1 MFALPRDETSHSPL
15 HAVLRWIWEV
25 SRDATLDDLKS
36 CGVREIERIA
46 RENGLSNA
54 DFRAL
59 VKLGPGAADPVAA
72 DLLERRMAA
81 LDLDPKE
88 VCEIA
93 PQTFRE
99 LQQVCPLCKSRGRC
113 LEDLTRTPSSAAW
126 KNYCPN
132 VETLMAL
139 NALPWTSRREW

>member
-1 MFALPRDETSHSPL
+1 MFALPRDEISRSPF
-15 HAVLRWIWEV
+15 HAVLCWIWEV
-25 SRDATLDDLKS
+25 SREAALDDLKS
-36 CGVREIERIA
+36 CGVRET
-46 RENGLSNA
+46 S
-54 DFRAL
+54 
-59 VKLGPGAADPVAA
+59 AA

-81 LDLDPKE
+81 LNLDPKE

-99 LQQVCPLCKSRGRC
+99 LQQLCSLCKSRGRC
-113 LEDLTRTPSSAAW
+113 LQDLTRTSSSATW
-126 KNYCPN
+126 KDYCPN